1 MRPRVNKFATL
12 NARHL
17 GVPLQLTWYK
27 DLELKNF
34 VKLTTMW
41 EKGEEIKPT
50 FVITGFGLH
59 WMKNRPL
66 PVGFHYRNFFTNL
79 VPHLSRLASTVPV
92 FFKLVDYVIL
102 AMRRKNTSTG
112 INFQATEMYN
122 DIARQLLQGTGVVLW
137 DSTLP
142 LSVIYANECM
152 KTRRL
157 TPITYD
163 WKCHDVNH
171 LGYIMLEQYADMV
184 YNGICNRYLDLS
196 DEYCNVNG

>member
-1 MRPRVNKFATL
+1 MSCIIFLLLTYNLSFL
-12 NARHL
+12 
-17 GVPLQLTWYK
+17 PLFIYRLLTSPPSSYQ
-27 DLELKNF
+27 
-34 VKLTTMW
+34 
-41 EKGEEIKPT
+41 
-50 FVITGFGLH
+50 
-59 WMKNRPL
+59 
-66 PVGFHYRNFFTNL
+66 
-79 VPHLSRLASTVPV
+79 
-92 FFKLVDYVIL
+92 L